1 MHTQDPSAT
10 SGLTM
15 VTKDIASTG
24 NLIRDYERFVKGLFK
39 TQVNN
44 DTWNMAHAA
53 LGIGGEAGEVVDLI
67 KKTFANGKELD
78 LEKLTKEMGDLL
90 FYAFALMNVTG
101 ITIDQILD
109 ANIEKLRARY
119 PNGYS
124 DEAAQQRKDE
134 ASNGTN

>member
-1 MHTQDPSAT
+1 MHVQDPSAT

-24 NLIRDYERFVKGLFK
+24 NLIRDYEKFVTGLFK
-39 TQVNN
+39 TQVDNPE
-44 DTWNMAHAA
+44 WNMAHAA
-53 LGIGGEAGEVVDLI
+53 LGIGGESGEVVDLI

-78 LEKLTKEMGDLL
+78 IDKLTKELGDLM
-90 FYAFALMNVTG
+90 FYQFALMKLTG
-101 ITIDQILD
+101 ITIDQVLD

-124 DEAAQQRKDE
+124 DLAAQQRKDE